1 MNFKTDHEVRG
12 IPDIVS
18 EGRPQRRARR
28 NRIARA
34 TMAVSKAVNVAAVRD
49 AAESTEAEKE
59 QELGNE
65 FSWNKAN
72 GSATTRRE
80 TVEVLPVR
88 RMLADASARYRT
100 SAVAHA
106 ELDGRAACDG
116 LVSVFAERRAIR
128 RIFSICRC
136 RGVAAVRS
144 ADSNAERCVAAG
156 ETANRTI

>member
-12 IPDIVS
+12 IPEIVS

-34 TMAVSKAVNVAAVRD
+34 TMAVSKVVNVAAVRD

-59 QELGNE
+59 QKLGNE
-65 FSWNKAN
+65 LSGNTSK

-80 TVEVLPVR
+80 TVEVQPVR
-88 RMLADASARYRT
+88 RMLADASAREWN
-100 SAVAHA
+100 AVVAHA
-106 ELDGRAACDG
+106 ALVGRAACDG
-116 LVSVFAERRAIR
+116 LGSVFAERRAIR